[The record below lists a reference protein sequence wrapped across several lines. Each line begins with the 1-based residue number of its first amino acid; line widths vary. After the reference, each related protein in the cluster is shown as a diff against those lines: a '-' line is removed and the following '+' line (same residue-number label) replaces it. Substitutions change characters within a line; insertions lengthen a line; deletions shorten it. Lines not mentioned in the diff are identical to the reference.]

1 MVKVK
6 RSLLVLIKI
15 NEVNECDDLW
25 MMFIAKWR
33 LVIINFNGAENLWV
47 TLTISRM

>member
-1 MVKVK
+1 MGKVK

-25 MMFIAKWR
+25 MMFIAK
-33 LVIINFNGAENLWV
+33 
-47 TLTISRM
+47 